1 MKDMTLI
8 PREFYLDNF
17 FDDFDR
23 KAKVVDMKCDI
34 YEKDGNYN
42 IEMDIPGFERK
53 DIKIECEKGV
63 LVVSAEKNS
72 DDKDEDKNYIRR
84 ERVYSKMSRSFNL
97 GDINEE
103 DISASLND
111 GTLKIVIPKTEKQ
124 ETKKVIEIK

>member
-1 MKDMTLI
+1 MALI

-23 KAKVVDMKCDI
+23 KVKVNEMKCDI

-53 DIKIECEKGV
+53 DIKIECEKGI
-63 LVVSAEKNS
+63 LVVTAEKNI
-72 DDKDEDKNYIRR
+72 EENEEEKNYIRK
-84 ERVYSKMSRSFNL
+84 ERVCNKMSRSFNL

-103 DISASLND
+103 DITASLNE
-111 GTLKIVIPKTEKQ
+111 GILKIVIPKTEKQ
-124 ETKKVIEIK
+124 EAKKLIEIK